1 MFKDRRDEYRAF
13 AARCFSMAARGGRE
27 EDKKAWR
34 DLAEKWQRLAEQA
47 GNHNHVAQQAQQPQ
61 PEEKP

>member
-1 MFKDRRDEYRAF
+1 
-13 AARCFSMAARGGRE
+13 MAARSGRE

-34 DLAEKWQRLAEQA
+34 ELAEKWQRLAEQA

>member
-1 MFKDRRDEYRAF
+1 VFQDRGDEYRGWAKQCL
-13 AARCFSMAARGGRE
+13 AMAARGGGE
-27 EDKKAWR
+27 EKKMAWLQ
-34 DLAEKWQRLAEQA
+34 LADKWQRLAEQA